1 MKRFIFVFMA
11 LLFGMFTSLNAQSFK
26 MRVEKADGNI
36 IYLPVDFVKQISFIP
51 AETFSINYSLSN
63 VVSSNNSTSI
73 SEGMPYSSI
82 LTVDENYYISSI
94 KVTMNGYDIT
104 STSYSD
110 GKINIKEVT
119 GNIIITAI
127 ALPYS
132 EGIDLSA
139 QGTANCYIISKSGK
153 YKFSIMGY
161 SGTRAFLL
169 WNENGETDISDVK
182 LLGNYIYF
190 QKNNFRKGNAMI
202 SLVDAEGI
210 IVWSWHIWSTDKPN
224 AIEVNGQKWL
234 DRNLGATSTD
244 PNNLDVYGLRYN
256 PGNPFPFPGP
266 KYSDYSITETPSV
279 PEGWYVAKGY
289 GFYTSSK
296 MPTPATPM
304 MLCNRNDVF
313 GNSVYFRIG
322 YSQCP
327 LGYSLPNTGTFQN
340 LLGYEPTIQDNGVW
354 INEQL
359 FIPLNEPN
367 EWSGRYLCSGIY
379 NTVAVDTCI
388 IYFYEGVSKLSYC
401 TGAALLPIR
410 CMSFSY

>member
-182 LLGNYIYF
+182 L
-190 QKNNFRKGNAMI
+190 
-202 SLVDAEGI
+202 
-210 IVWSWHIWSTDKPN
+210 
-224 AIEVNGQKWL
+224 
-234 DRNLGATSTD
+234 
-244 PNNLDVYGLRYN
+244 
-256 PGNPFPFPGP
+256 
-266 KYSDYSITETPSV
+266 
-279 PEGWYVAKGY
+279 
-289 GFYTSSK
+289 YT
-296 MPTPATPM
+296 
-304 MLCNRNDVF
+304 
-313 GNSVYFRIG
+313 
-322 YSQCP
+322 
-327 LGYSLPNTGTFQN
+327 
-340 LLGYEPTIQDNGVW
+340 
-354 INEQL
+354 
-359 FIPLNEPN
+359 
-367 EWSGRYLCSGIY
+367 
-379 NTVAVDTCI
+379 
-388 IYFYEGVSKLSYC
+388 
-401 TGAALLPIR
+401 
-410 CMSFSY
+410 